1 MPNHK
6 IKKKCRNCLYDVNK
20 NIRRCPYCGILNPT
34 IELKEIFITIIAIVT
49 IMSIYTF
56 NFN

>member
-1 MPNHK
+1 MPNNK
-6 IKKKCRNCLYDVNK
+6 EKKRCRNCLYDVNN

-34 IELKEIFITIIAIVT
+34 IELKEIFITIITIVT

-56 NFN
+56 YLK